1 MLLGSITLGIFVVIL
16 TLTLMRKIN
25 LPVQTVLVLIT
36 LANLLIAAGFFMLDG
51 GWEAVRLIPSQ
62 MLGGIILHP
71 ITALLAGLFMGG
83 VLSASGGF
91 DAMKVILD
99 KLSRSPIGVAGTISF
114 LVMLPLLAA
123 LPCGRILAAA
133 LLPLL
138 FSFGPEGMKI
148 LNRSQLIVLIG
159 TFARNAFGSCGPS
172 PIGGVGQIGEGFLGS
187 FFPTAAEGILRA
199 PQAFAL
205 IIGTAFTAL
214 FLKFITQLLYPG
226 DVAIKDTPKKDD
238 AVETRPKAPGKGYLA
253 LGLFFLSLLVAIFQ
267 PLGKMP
273 VQTVL
278 VVGALLI
285 FLLCRVKL
293 TDLMGGII
301 LMPATAMIAGFMA
314 AGTLAFTGGFDV
326 LGMLFKTMS
335 DGLGVALMLA
345 FFVQMQT
352 ILPLSC
358 SRILTAAL
366 VPVLYL
372 FGPAGFALLDWG
384 QLAIVMSAYMI
395 NATTS
400 CGPSPLGGAGM
411 MAEGTIRA
419 ETGYLKAALSFAS
432 MAVMAPLAAFFM
444 RFINLKIFEPITTP
458 LAGFDPNI
466 IMLFATL
473 GAVVV
478 VYFLLIRVLGLMLNK
493 NLGRNWTINLAGFL
507 VAGAISGAMLS
518 FALFMTDETLINQMM
533 MGAAGGALAALLIA
547 LMIPKA
553 QNPAPTETKAV
564 EA

>member
-1 MLLGSITLGIFVVIL
+1 MLAGYITLTIFVVVL

-36 LANLLIAAGFFMLDG
+36 LANVLVGAAFYLFTDGWKAVMLVPNELLGN
-51 GWEAVRLIPSQ
+51 
-62 MLGGIILHP
+62 IILHP

-83 VLSASGGF
+83 VLAASGGF
-91 DAMKVILD
+91 EAMKAILD
-99 KLSRSPIGVAGTISF
+99 KLSRTPIGLAGTMAL
-114 LVMLPLLAA
+114 LVMLPLIAA
-123 LPCGRILAAA
+123 LPCGRILGAAI
-133 LLPLL
+133 LPLL
-138 FSFGPEGMKI
+138 FAFGPEGMKL
-148 LNRSQLIVLIG
+148 LNRSQLIVLVG
-159 TFARNAFGSCGPS
+159 AFARNAFGSCGPS

-187 FFPTAAEGILRA
+187 YFPTAAEGILRA
-199 PQAFAL
+199 PQAFSL

-214 FLKFITQLLYPG
+214 FLKFITQMLYPG
-226 DVAIKDTPKKDD
+226 DVSIKEAPPK
-238 AVETRPKAPGKGYLA
+238 VEEAKQEKVTATGRGYTSLII
-253 LGLFFLSLLVAIFQ
+253 FFASLLVAIFQ
-267 PLGKMP
+267 PFGKMP

-278 VVGALLI
+278 VIGALLI
-285 FLLCRVKL
+285 IPLCRVKL

-314 AGTLAFTGGFDV
+314 AGTLAFTGGFTV
-326 LGMLFKTMS
+326 LGSLFKYMS

-372 FGPAGFALLDWG
+372 FGPAGFALLNWP

-411 MAEGTIRA
+411 MAEGTLRA

-432 MAVMAPLAAFFM
+432 MAVMAPLAAMFM
-444 RFINLKIFEPITTP
+444 RFVNLQIFQSTLAPIT
-458 LAGFDPNI
+458 GYDPNLM
-466 IMLFATL
+466 MLMITL
-473 GAVVV
+473 VVV
-478 VYFLLIRVLGLMLNK
+478 VAVYFVLIRVLGLMLGK
-493 NLGRNWTINLAGFL
+493 NLGVNWTMNFIGFL

-518 FALFMTDETLINQMM
+518 FALFMDNPDLLNQMLL
-533 MGAAGGALAALLIA
+533 GAGGGSLAALLIA
-547 LMIPKA
+547 AMIPRA
-553 QNPAPTETKAV
+553 QNPAPAEPV
-564 EA
+564 VP